1 MLQIKRLSWV
11 TKEDNEQN
19 ITEALLVLDQMQI
32 EEKTSLED
40 VKGTELKHDI
50 GEEGDVLNG
59 TSIDDVKLS

>member
-1 MLQIKRLSWV
+1 M

-50 GEEGDVLNG
+50 GEEGDVSNG